1 MFSVTRLPIWL
12 KRDFYVCVVSN
23 RKFRA
28 DYETTLPPADGSTQH
43 GRAPQESLSPKC
55 AFNGN
60 GFKKKEGNIKTTSAK
75 IGRKTIKTD
84 NCAQTPLDGFNFGLF
99 CNIETTKCLYFNL
112 DSFSDDS
119 WPKDFTY
126 FRKKLFTKSGS
137 SSISGC
143 PQRSRDLDNSPLNP
157 PALRD
162 DSTIDVLQPLTLS
175 QLSGRE
181 TSRIEGNYMFSP
193 VWKSSTVSVLPL
205 SDTWTAE
212 ERHWIPPCV
221 SNRGDLLSPSQRLH
235 WNAACWNVTGSRKT
249 RPEDWK
255 QKQLREM
262 TNLYE
267 GGLFYL

>member
-1 MFSVTRLPIWL
+1 MYAVLFSVPCKWITVNQCVFCNTSPYLIKKGL
-12 KRDFYVCVVSN
+12 LCLCVVSN

-126 FRKKLFTKSGS
+126 FRKKIIHKKRLILHLWLPTEV
-137 SSISGC
+137 
-143 PQRSRDLDNSPLNP
+143 QRPRQLTVKPSRSERWLNYWRP
-157 PALRD
+157 PASHSE
-162 DSTIDVLQPLTLS
+162 STIGT
-175 QLSGRE
+175 
-181 TSRIEGNYMFSP
+181 GN
-193 VWKSSTVSVLPL
+193 
-205 SDTWTAE
+205 
-212 ERHWIPPCV
+212 
-221 SNRGDLLSPSQRLH
+221 
-235 WNAACWNVTGSRKT
+235 
-249 RPEDWK
+249 
-255 QKQLREM
+255 
-262 TNLYE
+262 
-267 GGLFYL
+267 